1 MNLPLYRLA
10 SEPALTA
17 EGNRGLWYGRFFNR
31 YDADWTIPEDG
42 KSKWVSDNAGS
53 AGQRE
58 SLRTQALRYL
68 ALITALGGRGAVFK
82 TDWHFATGLGLP
94 HPVENGLI
102 WHHTLGVP
110 YLAGSAVKGL
120 VRAWVAVWDE
130 SLNDGEKAQRLR
142 DWFGTTEQ
150 AGRFRFFDAL
160 PVEPVTL
167 AADVMTPHLAKW
179 YEQGGAIQ
187 DWRRELDKVPADWHA
202 PVPVPFLV
210 VKEAKLLFGLAP
222 RRPEF
227 AEDLPQVF
235 AALKQALDW
244 LGAGAKTAAG
254 YGRMVEDAARFTS
267 LSEEAAKAA
276 ARAERAKL
284 SPEQQALRAL
294 RERFE
299 ADRQRG
305 AKAAAGGE
313 AINRLNQ
320 LLKEGLNWPAPA
332 RMELAALAET
342 IYGYVGWGAKKS
354 ERRQKIAALRG

>member
-10 SEPALTA
+10 SEPALSA
-17 EGNRGLWYGRFFNR
+17 DSHRGLWYGRFFNR
-31 YDADWTIPEDG
+31 YDANWAIPEDG
-42 KSKWVSDNAGS
+42 KSKWVSDNAGP

-58 SLRTQALRYL
+58 SLHAQALRHL

-120 VRAWVAVWDE
+120 VRAWVEVWDE
-130 SLNDGEKAQRLR
+130 SPSAGEKAQRLC

-160 PVEPVTL
+160 PVEPVML
-167 AADVMTPHLAKW
+167 AADVMTPHLARW
-179 YEQGGAIQ
+179 YEQGGVIQ
-187 DWRRELDKVPADWHA
+187 DWRREPDKVPADWHA

-210 VKEAKLLFGLAP
+210 VKEAKLLFGMAP

-227 AEDLPQVF
+227 AVELPRVF

-254 YGRMVEDAARFTS
+254 YGRMMEDAARLTS
-267 LSEEAAKAA
+267 LSEAAAKAA
-276 ARAERAKL
+276 AWAELAKL
-284 SPEQQALRAL
+284 PPEQQALRAL

-305 AKAAAGGE
+305 ARDAGGE
-313 AINRLNQ
+313 VINRLNQ

-332 RMELAALAET
+332 RVELAALAEM